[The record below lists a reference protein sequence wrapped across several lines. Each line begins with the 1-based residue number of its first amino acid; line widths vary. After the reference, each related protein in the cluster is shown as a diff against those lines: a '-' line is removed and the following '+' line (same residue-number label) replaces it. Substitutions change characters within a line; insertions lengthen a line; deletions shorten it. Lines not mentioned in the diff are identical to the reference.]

1 MNVSSANVTVVLQYR
16 DSFTKAVVK
25 NVIVV
30 VLGIS
35 INYINAGLI
44 HTFCKHQIFYRNPRY
59 ILFIHLVVNDM
70 IMVTVTVTMLVIS
83 YVLFKINVPLCY
95 IFILLALFAN
105 ENSPLN
111 LACMAVECYIAICLP
126 LRHVQICTVKR
137 TLMLIGLI
145 WSTSMLSVLP
155 DLFITLATEQLDF
168 FHSRV
173 FCLRKNVFPNPHIS
187 KKRDITYSV
196 FLVIVWITI
205 VYTYFIILFTAKTAS
220 KDAKKA
226 RNTILLHGF
235 QVMLCMATYI
245 APQLKEALLQWFPK
259 NYTDS
264 LFATY
269 IIIQVLPRSISPI
282 IYGIRDKTF
291 RMYLKRYL
299 FQEMN
304 VSSANVTVVLQY
316 RDSFT
321 KAVVKNVI
329 VVVLGISINY
339 INAGLIHT
347 FCKHQIF
354 YRNPRYILFIHLV
367 VNDMIQVTV
376 TVTMFIISYVLFKI
390 NVSLCSSLILL
401 SVFVTQNTPLN
412 LACMAV
418 ECYIAIC
425 LPLRHVQ
432 ICTVKRTL
440 MLIGLI
446 WLTSTCFVFP
456 DLFITLATEQ
466 LDFFYSRV
474 FCLRQTVFPNPVI
487 IKKRYITYSVF
498 LVIVW
503 LTIVYTYFIILFTA
517 KTASKDAKKARNTI
531 LLHGFQV
538 MLCMATYIAPQLKE
552 ALLQWFPKNYTDTLF
567 ACYIIIQVL
576 PRSISPI
583 IYGIRDKTFRMYLKR
598 YLVCKMS
605 PK

>member
-1 MNVSSANVTVVLQYR
+1 
-16 DSFTKAVVK
+16 
-25 NVIVV
+25 
-30 VLGIS
+30 
-35 INYINAGLI
+35 
-44 HTFCKHQIFYRNPRY
+44 
-59 ILFIHLVVNDM
+59 
-70 IMVTVTVTMLVIS
+70 
-83 YVLFKINVPLCY
+83 
-95 IFILLALFAN
+95 
-105 ENSPLN
+105 
-111 LACMAVECYIAICLP
+111 
-126 LRHVQICTVKR
+126 
-137 TLMLIGLI
+137 
-145 WSTSMLSVLP
+145 
-155 DLFITLATEQLDF
+155 
-168 FHSRV
+168 
-173 FCLRKNVFPNPHIS
+173 
-187 KKRDITYSV
+187 
-196 FLVIVWITI
+196 
-205 VYTYFIILFTAKTAS
+205 
-220 KDAKKA
+220 
-226 RNTILLHGF
+226 
-235 QVMLCMATYI
+235 
-245 APQLKEALLQWFPK
+245 
-259 NYTDS
+259 
-264 LFATY
+264 
-269 IIIQVLPRSISPI
+269 
-282 IYGIRDKTF
+282 
-291 RMYLKRYL
+291 
-299 FQEMN
+299 MN

-446 WLTSTCFVFP
+446 WSTSMCFALP

-474 FCLRQTVFPNPVI
+474 FCLQKNVFPNPHI
-487 IKKRYITYSVF
+487 SKKRDITYSVF

-503 LTIVYTYFIILFTA
+503 ITIVYTYFIILFTA

-552 ALLQWFPKNYTDTLF
+552 ALLQWFPKNYTDSLF

-583 IYGIRDKTFRMYLKR
+583 IYGIRDKTFRTYLKR